1 MFNAPVIVFAII
13 FSFLSARDIYVSKA
27 SLSQYEKDDYLLF
40 DSFNDTLE
48 AAHSRHPNYYPAV
61 DAVDLGENG
70 PILGPN
76 FTQEVRIFTDKGRL
90 DPDWGHI
97 MGYTPQ
103 TLPPNDDDSD
113 SPARTVAGKDAN
125 KEAPSIWKYE
135 GNKIRYGFGSG
146 DRWNYAYVDSVNP
159 VRLPISAGIEP
170 VN

>member
-97 MGYTPQ
+97 MAILRKHCHQMMMIVIPLREPWQERLQIRKHHLYG
-103 TLPPNDDDSD
+103 NMRGIKFGMDSD
-113 SPARTVAGKDAN
+113 QAIG
-125 KEAPSIWKYE
+125 
-135 GNKIRYGFGSG
+135 
-146 DRWNYAYVDSVNP
+146 
-159 VRLPISAGIEP
+159 GIMHT
-170 VN
+170 